1 MKEICL
7 DVKDNI
13 KIYTTPILVRQSVK
27 EDFTNIDIKYR
38 KQVEDF
44 YRILSLNVKTEY
56 LNAFFNNIKNV
67 RKI

>member
-13 KIYTTPILVRQSVK
+13 KIYATPILVRQSVK

-44 YRILSLNVKTEY
+44 FIGY
-56 LNAFFNNIKNV
+56 
-67 RKI
+67 